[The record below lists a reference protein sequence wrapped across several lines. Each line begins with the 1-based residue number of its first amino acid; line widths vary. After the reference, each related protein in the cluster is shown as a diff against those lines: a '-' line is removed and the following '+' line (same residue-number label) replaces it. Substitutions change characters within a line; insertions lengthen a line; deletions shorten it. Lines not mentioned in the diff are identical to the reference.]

1 MDYRQFTDQ
10 ILKGASQGA
19 PNGAIP
25 ELANAM
31 TGAFRAAAVARPG
44 KAQGQVAQVQADEEE
59 KRAAAAASARA
70 NEIKDLLDPGKYDR
84 RRKDDGGF
92 AFFDPTGK
100 EIDID
105 TYAKRTGMRR
115 AEILADS
122 ENPVDL
128 QFIDDYN
135 TMNEINQAVWRND
148 SSALKDLKMDYPDLF
163 SGDKSPTIEELNRK
177 MLEKYPHIFGRGNYQ
192 VSKSNLGKPLF
203 RMSNDSMSMTPS
215 PQAGSQGWT
224 PKNQPGSR

>member
-19 PNGAIP
+19 PTGAIP

-31 TGAFRAAAVARPG
+31 TGSFRAASVARPG
-44 KAQGQVAQVQADEEE
+44 KAQGVVAAEQAAQEEE
-59 KRAAAAASARA
+59 QRKAAFAAEQR
-70 NEIKDLLDPGKYDR
+70 KVQDMLDPSKYDR

-105 TYAKRTGMRR
+105 TYAKRTGARR
-115 AEILADS
+115 SEILADS

-128 QFIDDYN
+128 QFLDDYE
-135 TMNEINQAVWRND
+135 TMNKINQAAWNND
-148 SSALKDLKMDYPDLF
+148 SEALQEYKRVYGDLF
-163 SGDKSPTIEELNRK
+163 QGDKPPTIEDLNRK
-177 MLEKYPHIFGRGNYQ
+177 MIEKYPHIFGRGNYE
-192 VSKSNLGKPLF
+192 VSRKNVGKPLF
-203 RMSNDSMSMTPS
+203 RMSGSYASST
-215 PQAGSQGWT
+215 PQAGGGGWT
-224 PKNQPGSR
+224 PS